1 MAPNI
6 DSICEW
12 IKINRKFSPISA
24 LEKLGLVI
32 KRTERGY
39 SNAELLY
46 PIVLATLTNSS
57 LEAVSEALR
66 GVFPGTASADT
77 VLRHIR
83 KFDLD
88 KIEKMINRALAE
100 SFRAAWIPSV
110 KALVA
115 VDMTDIYYYGN
126 LKETDAKHT
135 RPRRGTHYAYRFM
148 VASIVSEKGKFVLH
162 VRLVRRNEDLKTA
175 LRKVLE
181 KVRRLVGISW
191 LILDKGF
198 FQVRIIRMLKR
209 MQISFVIAVPR
220 RENLDELASRGSFI
234 IRYAVTSKKYG
245 KEIVYIVGFTD
256 EKGAV
261 YYATN
266 KLIKRKRCGDMHR
279 RYKKRWRIEVSF
291 AVIKRAVAKT
301 TSKSSSVRLFLFAI
315 SCTLYNLWI
324 LTNFSWTSGHSKSCI
339 AAPETGKRYAH
350 WLIRVIV
357 IIIAVYLTR
366 HGRLRLN
373 NCTK

>member
-1 MAPNI
+1 M
-6 DSICEW
+6 
-12 IKINRKFSPISA
+12 
-24 LEKLGLVI
+24 VI

-46 PIVLATLTNSS
+46 PVVFATLTNST

-66 GVFPGTASADT
+66 KVFPGTASADT

-88 KIEKMINRALAE
+88 KIEKMINQALAE

-220 RENLDELASRGSFI
+220 RENLDELASRGSFV
-234 IRYAVTSKKYG
+234 IRYTVTSKKYG

>member
-24 LEKLGLVI
+24 LERLGLVI

-46 PIVLATLTNSS
+46 PIVLATLTNST

-66 GVFPGTASADT
+66 KVFPGTASADT

-100 SFRAAWIPSV
+100 SFRAAWIPSM

-126 LKETDAKHT
+126 LEGTDAKHT

-181 KVRRLVGISW
+181 KVRRLVRISW

-209 MQISFVIAVPR
+209 MKISFVIAVPR
-220 RENLDELASRGSFI
+220 RENLDELASRGSFV

-256 EKGAV
+256 EKGVV

-315 SCTLYNLWI
+315 SCILYNLWI
-324 LTNFSWTSGHSKSCI
+324 LTNFSWTSRHSKSCMV
-339 AAPETGKRYAH
+339 APETGKRYVH

-357 IIIAVYLTR
+357 IIIAMYLAR
-366 HGRLRLN
+366 QSRLRLN